1 MPAAAQPA
9 GRLSCLALARIDR
22 IAGRTQAL
30 LEVNRPLVNEFI
42 AGRPELAGGL
52 VDAGSVSFP
61 RLVRGEVEVLSNL
74 ARAHQTAVVPGSFF
88 EAPQHFRI
96 GFGCS
101 TEILRGGL
109 ERLGAALDEL
119 KGETCSC

>member
-1 MPAAAQPA
+1 MLGHQSTVEIEA
-9 GRLSCLALARIDR
+9 S
-22 IAGRTQAL
+22 
-30 LEVNRPLVNEFI
+30 
-42 AGRPELAGGL
+42 GGL
-52 VDAGSVSFP
+52 VDAGAVSFP
-61 RLVRGEVEVLSNL
+61 RLVRGGVEVFSDL

-88 EAPQHFRI
+88 GAPQHLRI